1 MTPHRRTILK
11 AAAALGVLHFTG
23 PLQFAHAAAT
33 KIKPDDSSALIVV
46 DVQNCF
52 VTGGT
57 LPVKGGEEVVPVI
70 TAMVAAYTR
79 GRGFDLGV
87 PSDDLA
93 AVITTASARMVAN
106 PEQLPTRVG
115 SVEIRAGF
123 QGFSLAETFVLNRYR
138 KRAL

>member
-1 MTPHRRTILK
+1 MAVDGQDVADFLGQGTDT
-11 AAAALGVLHFTG
+11 ALV
-23 PLQFAHAAAT
+23 
-33 KIKPDDSSALIVV
+33 ALA
-46 DVQNCF
+46 
-52 VTGGT
+52 G
-57 LPVKGGEEVVPVI
+57 EVVPVI
-70 TAMVAAYTR
+70 TAMVRAYTR
-79 GRGFDLGV
+79 GRGFDGAI
-87 PSDDLA
+87 PNDDLA

>member
-1 MTPHRRTILK
+1 MAVAGQDVADFLGQGTDT
-11 AAAALGVLHFTG
+11 ALV
-23 PLQFAHAAAT
+23 
-33 KIKPDDSSALIVV
+33 ALA
-46 DVQNCF
+46 
-52 VTGGT
+52 G
-57 LPVKGGEEVVPVI
+57 EVVPVI
-70 TAMVAAYTR
+70 TAMVSAYTR
-79 GRGFDLGV
+79 GRGFDLGD
-87 PSDDLA
+87 PSDELA